1 MPTTLLIQSPGIHIE
16 FSCRLATKMAD
27 AVNLQYQV
35 RQNNEELQ
43 DFLKDLYQWEDE
55 VQAKDKLLVNS
66 KNPTGTVGE
75 HTFVYKKYKCTVS
88 TDSTVHTVYS

>member
-1 MPTTLLIQSPGIHIE
+1 
-16 FSCRLATKMAD
+16 MAD

-66 KNPTGTVGE
+66 KTPV
-75 HTFVYKKYKCTVS
+75 
-88 TDSTVHTVYS
+88 DSVCVIFFM

>member
-1 MPTTLLIQSPGIHIE
+1 MQTTVFIPDIYASQLQLSKGN
-16 FSCRLATKMAD
+16 MAD

-66 KNPTGTVGE
+66 KTPV
-75 HTFVYKKYKCTVS
+75 
-88 TDSTVHTVYS
+88 DSVRLKFLV

>member
-1 MPTTLLIQSPGIHIE
+1 MYIYRSKRHYLIQNYIIIE
-16 FSCRLATKMAD
+16 VSKGTEGFKMAD

-43 DFLKDLYQWEDE
+43 DFLKDLYKWEDE

-66 KNPTGTVGE
+66 KASV
-75 HTFVYKKYKCTVS
+75 
-88 TDSTVHTVYS
+88 DSVRLKPSVNSRVNLF